1 MGAVGGKGHRHRGAS
16 IDLAFQLQLSI
27 MGKCLRIF
35 YFLRFTTP
43 RGLAKTAASP

>member
-1 MGAVGGKGHRHRGAS
+1 MGAVGGKGYRHHGAG
-16 IDLAFQLQLSI
+16 IDLAFQFQLSL

-35 YFLRFTTP
+35 YFLHFTPP